1 VTATAE
7 IVETAMA
14 RDASETTVTAGTAAM
29 TGESQIGGSAIAT
42 PTVDARV
49 PRLAA
54 ATDHETEETVATVV

>member
-1 VTATAE
+1 
-7 IVETAMA
+7 MA

-42 PTVDARV
+42 PTVGARV